1 MANPNIVDTTSV
13 KGETVVLGSIPTSAT
28 TLVEN
33 TTSNSIYKIST
44 LIISNIDSTYPYDV
58 SILFVRGGNSYAIAN
73 TVAIPQDTSLVV
85 LSKDISI
92 YLKEN
97 DKIQVLASS
106 ADVLQA
112 VCSYEEII

>member
-1 MANPNIVDTTSV
+1 MANPNIVETTSV
-13 KGETVVLGSIPTSAT
+13 KGETIVLGSIPTSAT

-58 SILFVRGGNSYAIAN
+58 SVRFVRGGNSYAIAN
-73 TVAIPQDTSLVV
+73 TVAIPQDTSLIV

-106 ADVLQA
+106 AGVLQA
-112 VCSYEEII
+112 ICSYEEII

>member
-1 MANPNIVDTTSV
+1 MANPNIVETTSV
-13 KGETVVLGSIPTSAT
+13 KGETVVLGNIPTSAT

-44 LIISNIDSTYPYDV
+44 IIISNIDSENPYDV
-58 SILFVRGGNSYAIAN
+58 SVRFVRSNISYSIIN

-85 LSKDISI
+85 LSRDISI

-106 ADVLQA
+106 SNKLQA
-112 VCSYEEII
+112 ICSYEEII

>member
-1 MANPNIVDTTSV
+1 MANPNIVETTSV
-13 KGETVVLGSIPTSAT
+13 KGETVVLNSIPATAT

-44 LIISNIDSTYPYDV
+44 LIISNIDSSYPYDV
-58 SILFVRGGNSYAIAN
+58 SVLFVRNNVSYAIVN

-112 VCSYEEII
+112 ICSYEEIV